1 MRRGADL
8 SGATSSV
15 SAFGCLAAIIA
26 NSLPSAYQA
35 NRKISFDRVIW
46 ICASHATP
54 GGTSDTAFFGALPLL
69 GVVQC
74 CGIAAGSSLRF
85 IMKFEAK
92 GAALRNPVIKRKMTL
107 RVVPAG

>member
-1 MRRGADL
+1 L
-8 SGATSSV
+8 SRSDHR
-15 SAFGCLAAIIA
+15 

-46 ICASHATP
+46 ICASHAIP
-54 GGTSDTAFFGALPLL
+54 GGTSDTAFFGALLLL

-85 IMKFEAK
+85 IRKFEAK
-92 GAALRNPVIKRKMTL
+92 CTASRNPLIKRKKQV
-107 RVVPAG
+107 RAKRAAVER